1 MSQLKWFSGGNER
14 QSAALELFDRLIA
27 EVRDE
32 NNNQV
37 LEEFCLSYRKELE
50 EGKAPIPT
58 ILSRFNFEL
67 SRLLREGKADL
78 TDRSKKDL
86 AAIRKPS
93 NIRYGY

>member
-14 QSAALELFDRLIA
+14 QSAALELFGRLIA

-67 SRLLREGKADL
+67 SRLLRESKPNL
-78 TDRSKKDL
+78 TGETKQAL
-86 AAIRKPS
+86 EAIRKLS